1 MYQKEIK
8 KSNYSNKYNSIET
21 KKIENIKGERKM
33 IETPNYYAVLPSYI
47 RYDNELSSFEKLLYA
62 EISALANK
70 SGICWAENTYF
81 AKLFQKN
88 AVTISRAIKK
98 IERKNYIIVTYQKNG
113 TQVVLRAIQIH
124 VPEMLTV
131 GEDECVE
138 NQDETVNENDF
149 TVNVT
154 VNKNANRTVN
164 KNAKENNTRNN
175 KEILNN
181 KLLSTKKKFK
191 KPTLEEIEAYCIE
204 RENSIDPE
212 RFRDY
217 YERNGWRVGKANQP
231 MQDWKACIRL
241 WESNDKKEKGVKN
254 NYARL

>member
-1 MYQKEIK
+1 
-8 KSNYSNKYNSIET
+8 
-21 KKIENIKGERKM
+21 M

-88 AVTISRAIKK
+88 TVTISRAIKK

-113 TQVVLRAIQIH
+113 SQVVLRAIQIH
-124 VPEMLTV
+124 VPEMLMV
-131 GEDECVE
+131 EEDESIE
-138 NQDETVNENDF
+138 NQDETVNENGL
-149 TVNVT
+149 TVNVA
-154 VNKNANRTVN
+154 VSKNANRTVN
-164 KNAKENNTRNN
+164 KNVKEKNKREN

-181 KLLSTKKKFK
+181 KLLSIKKKFK
-191 KPTLEEIEAYCIE
+191 KPTLEEISAYCVE
-204 RENSIDPE
+204 RKNNVNPE
-212 RFRDY
+212 KFLNY
-217 YERNGWRVGKANQP
+217 YESNGWRVGKNP
-231 MQDWKACIRL
+231 MKDWKACIRT
-241 WESNDKKEKGVKN
+241 WEQNNKKEEGVKN

>member
-1 MYQKEIK
+1 
-8 KSNYSNKYNSIET
+8 
-21 KKIENIKGERKM
+21 M

-88 AVTISRAIKK
+88 TVTISRAIKK

-113 TQVVLRAIQIH
+113 SQVVLRAIQIH
-124 VPEMLTV
+124 VPEMLMV
-131 GEDECVE
+131 EEDESIE
-138 NQDETVNENDF
+138 NQDETVNENGL
-149 TVNVT
+149 TVNVA
-154 VNKNANRTVN
+154 VSKNANRTVN
-164 KNAKENNTRNN
+164 KNVKENNTRDN

-181 KLLSTKKKFK
+181 KLLSIKKKFK
-191 KPTLEEIEAYCIE
+191 KPTLEEISAYCVE
-204 RENSIDPE
+204 RKNNVNPE
-212 RFRDY
+212 KFLNY
-217 YERNGWRVGKANQP
+217 YESNGWRVGKNP
-231 MQDWKACIRL
+231 MKDWKACIRT
-241 WESNDKKEKGVKN
+241 WEQNNKKEEGVKN